1 MTQIADSDTSPVRL
15 VAETRQRPE
24 AIKAIPVRHPWRW
37 VSAAVVLAIAADI
50 GYTVVTAPNLDW
62 SVVRTYI
69 DNGLILHGIVVT
81 LELTVLAMLIGIALG
96 AILAVMRVSA
106 NPVVS
111 AFSWFYIWFF
121 RGTPLLVQIF
131 FWFNLALV
139 LPHLSLGIPGTPLHV
154 QASTNQLITPWTAA
168 LVGLGLNEGAYMAE
182 VMRAGIIS
190 VEHGQTEAAQAL
202 GMSRLQVMRRIV
214 LPQAI
219 RVIIPPTGN
228 ETIGMLKSSSL
239 AFVAA
244 VPELYTRAEEISASN
259 FAIVE
264 LLIVASSWYLLMTS
278 ILTFG
283 QYYVERYFAKGS
295 QRALPPTPLQRF
307 RRMLVTFHS
316 PAGLAGST
324 PGPFR
329 GGGH

>member
-1 MTQIADSDTSPVRL
+1 VTQIADSDTSPLRL
-15 VAETRQRPE
+15 ASGPRQKPE

-37 VSAAVVLAIAADI
+37 VSAAVVLAIAADVV
-50 GYTVVTAPNLDW
+50 YTVVTAPNLDW

-69 DNGLILHGIVVT
+69 GNGLILHGIVVT
-81 LELTVLAMLIGIALG
+81 LELTVLAMIIGIVLG
-96 AILAVMRVSA
+96 GILAVMRVSA

-111 AFSWFYIWFF
+111 AFSWVYIWFF

-131 FWFNLALV
+131 FWFNIALV
-139 LPHLSLGIPGTPLHV
+139 LPHLSLGIPGTALHA
-154 QASTNQLITPWTAA
+154 QASTNHLITPWTAA
-168 LVGLGLNEGAYMAE
+168 LIGLGLNEGAYMAE

-214 LPQAI
+214 LPQAV

-239 AFVAA
+239 AFVAS
-244 VPELYTRAEEISASN
+244 VPELYTRSEEISASN

-307 RRMLVTFHS
+307 RHMLVTFHS
-316 PAGLAGST
+316 PAATGRDVT
-324 PGPFR
+324 PPFR
-329 GGGH
+329 GGR

>member
-1 MTQIADSDTSPVRL
+1 M
-15 VAETRQRPE
+15 
-24 AIKAIPVRHPWRW
+24 
-37 VSAAVVLAIAADI
+37 VLAIAADI
-50 GYTVVTAPNLDW
+50 GYTIVTAPNLDW

-69 DNGLILHGIVVT
+69 DNGLIIHGIGVT

-96 AILAVMRVSA
+96 AVMAIMRVSA

-111 AFSWFYIWFF
+111 TFSWLYIWFF

-139 LPHLSLGIPGTPLHV
+139 LPHLSLGIPGTPLHA
-154 QASTNQLITPWTAA
+154 QASTNHLITPWTAA
-168 LVGLGLNEGAYMAE
+168 LIGLGLNEGAYMAE

-264 LLIVASSWYLLMTS
+264 LLMVASAWYLIMTS

-307 RRMLVTFHS
+307 RTMLFTFHS
-316 PAGLAGST
+316 PVAVGGGE

-329 GGGH
+329 SGVH

>member
-1 MTQIADSDTSPVRL
+1 V
-15 VAETRQRPE
+15 RPE

-37 VSAAVVLAIAADI
+37 VSAAVVLAIAADVV
-50 GYTVVTAPNLDW
+50 YTIVTAPNLDW

-69 DNGLILHGIVVT
+69 TNGLIIHGIYVT
-81 LELTVLAMLIGIALG
+81 LELTVFAMAIGIGLG
-96 AILAVMRVSA
+96 AVLAVMRVSA

-111 AFSWFYIWFF
+111 AVSWFYIWFF

-139 LPHLSLGIPGTPLHV
+139 LPHLSIGIPGTPLHL
-154 QASTNQLITPWTAA
+154 QASTNNVITPWTAA
-168 LVGLGLNEGAYMAE
+168 LIGLGLNEGAYMAE

-202 GMSRLQVMRRIV
+202 GMSRLEVMRRIV

-259 FAIVE
+259 FAVVE
-264 LLIVASSWYLLMTS
+264 LLIVASSWYLVMTS

-283 QYYVERYFAKGS
+283 QYYVERHFARGG

-307 RRMLVTFHS
+307 RRMLFSFHAPTAVAS
-316 PAGLAGST
+316 D
-324 PGPFR
+324 GPDRFR
-329 GGGH
+329 VGGR